1 MFFQCTVNLFFYE
14 SYYSLSFVV
23 LGPAADFSSSLFLY
37 HGHSENIEKK
47 KVKPISVVIHF
58 PTALLPVVIVSTYF
72 HILHHIL

>member
-47 KVKPISVVIHF
+47 S
-58 PTALLPVVIVSTYF
+58 
-72 HILHHIL
+72 